1 MLEKHIIYNIER
13 FVNAE
18 ITSRAHPGSSLSV
31 IKEGE
36 IIWSKGFGYENIKEN
51 KKAAPDTVYR
61 CASVTKP
68 VLTVGFLQL
77 MEKGRFN
84 LEDEVNS
91 HLDVKIRD
99 IQGDEPTLR
108 DLLTH
113 RSGMPTRVGPIYLL
127 DEKPQAIKDYLESAA
142 RAIRPQGE
150 SWAYCNTGFMIIG
163 YLIELFTGKT
173 YDKYLTEN
181 VLKPLEMHSSVF
193 TFKPEI
199 QDKLAQGYK
208 RAGGPGNTRIPV
220 SLYQLTTKPEAPS
233 GSMYSTV
240 MDLGNF
246 IIMNMDGGS
255 FKGKRVLKKETIDE
269 MQKLQAPSGNSRSG
283 MGLTWFYSIHD
294 GRIMLNHTGGL
305 PDFTNN
311 VCFYPM
317 EKVGVCWLSNL
328 QDGSGWRP
336 PSPTVLR
343 LVMDEK
349 PGYGD
354 GFHKIPENWDKIC
367 GLYGDETR
375 QVSLGIRNGYLVFN
389 NRMFLERITDSTY
402 IVRGLTSDG
411 YELTI
416 EYDEY
421 EKATSISYGTTTLQR
436 YSPVIHV
443 IDTGLTL
450 EGTWKGEYNDSY
462 GFHVIELEIKDEA
475 FGTIRDA
482 QGETVSIDEFSV
494 MDGKVT
500 GAFKYILPETY
511 ARWGTRE
518 YFDVRLDLSAVGG
531 QLIGYLKS
539 GMSTIKITFNKTT

>member
-1 MLEKHIIYNIER
+1 MLDKHIIENIER

-84 LEDEVNS
+84 LDDEVNS

-150 SWAYCNTGFMIIG
+150 SWAYCNTGFMI
-163 YLIELFTGKT
+163 
-173 YDKYLTEN
+173 
-181 VLKPLEMHSSVF
+181 

-311 VCFYPM
+311 VCFYPK